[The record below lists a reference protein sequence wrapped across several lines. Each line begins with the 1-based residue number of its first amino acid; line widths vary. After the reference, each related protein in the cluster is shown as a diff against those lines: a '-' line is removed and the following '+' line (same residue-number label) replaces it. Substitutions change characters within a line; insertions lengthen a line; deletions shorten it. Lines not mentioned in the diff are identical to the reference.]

1 MKQRLLHAGPIP
13 SSSCT
18 LPFLKCKIKISAEGS
33 ALATPPFPA
42 ALSDSGVGGLGM
54 PLAGGAATPC
64 CRGKG
69 KTHQMHSLK
78 QRKATAELEVG
89 SGHRTWG

>member
-54 PLAGGAATPC
+54 PLAGGQPPLAAEA
-64 CRGKG
+64 KG
-69 KTHQMHSLK
+69 KLIRCIHSNSVRPRL
-78 QRKATAELEVG
+78 
-89 SGHRTWG
+89 S